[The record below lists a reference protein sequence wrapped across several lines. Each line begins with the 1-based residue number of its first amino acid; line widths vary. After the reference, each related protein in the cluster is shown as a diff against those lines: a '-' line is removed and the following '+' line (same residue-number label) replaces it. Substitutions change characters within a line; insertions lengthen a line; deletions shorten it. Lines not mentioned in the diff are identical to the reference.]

1 MAQEKKEFANIKI
14 QAIDDNA
21 PDPLLRQYDN
31 VEKIYFAGGEP
42 LIMPEHFNTLKEL
55 ISRNRAKN
63 IELIYNS
70 NMSKLDYNKN
80 EILSYWKQFKKVVV
94 GVSADAVGPRAEYIR
109 NGIKWNTIEANL
121 AKLMQFKQKCKSF
134 DFYYSPTVGVLNIFH
149 ITDMHQYLWTNNLM
163 PNINAINFNLLLY
176 PKHYEFKILPDNIKK
191 IIIEK
196 IKCHEN
202 WLKENDATV
211 DTINNYINLR
221 NNLLQDVGTVELE
234 NFFRITKQLD
244 SIRKES
250 FVDVFPEY
258 AEMYLSQNVE
268 HRNNNGK

>member
-1 MAQEKKEFANIKI
+1 M
-14 QAIDDNA
+14 
-21 PDPLLRQYDN
+21 
-31 VEKIYFAGGEP
+31 
-42 LIMPEHFNTLKEL
+42 
-55 ISRNRAKN
+55 
-63 IELIYNS
+63 
-70 NMSKLDYNKN
+70 
-80 EILSYWKQFKKVVV
+80 
-94 GVSADAVGPRAEYIR
+94 
-109 NGIKWNTIEANL
+109 
-121 AKLMQFKQKCKSF
+121 
-134 DFYYSPTVGVLNIFH
+134 
-149 ITDMHQYLWTNNLM
+149 
-163 PNINAINFNLLLY
+163 Y

-268 HRNNNGK
+268 QRNNNGK